1 MVRLTAAARRRTPF
15 RSNIQ
20 ESTVPAPTGG
30 WDAISALAQ
39 MPADRAVQLDNFIPR
54 PGYIEPR
61 RGSIEWATGM
71 GSSTPVETI
80 MAYYG
85 GSSADDRMFAVAG
98 TTIYDATSAGAATPT
113 TVTTL
118 SSARCEYTNFT
129 NSSNLHYQFVCNGVD
144 TPNIYNGTTWADT
157 AITGVTQSDLVQP
170 CVYNGRLWFTRI
182 NSLVPV
188 YLDIGAIAGAAH
200 EFPIGNF
207 AGMGGYL
214 QRIATWSVDTR
225 QTVNDYLAFI
235 TSRGQVI
242 VYVGTDPADADA
254 WQLVGVYNIGRPLG
268 RRCSLK
274 VAGDLA
280 IITIDGVSSMNEALI
295 ADRSTGKRQSIT
307 ERILGAINQAT
318 STYGDN
324 VGWQIISYQTE
335 SLVILNIPVTTN
347 VTQMQFVM
355 NALTGAWCRFP
366 TGLNANVWEIFND
379 DIFFGGNDGVLYQWN
394 VGSSD
399 NGENISCVA
408 KSAFNYFGD
417 RGHVKRF
424 TMLQPVL
431 TSDGTVTPGTG
442 INVDFG
448 QNGTI
453 STPVPSMGIGP
464 LWDSAI
470 WDTAIWPLDNTNQ
483 ADWITVS
490 GLGHCASVLTQVTT
504 ADNGSDLGVTLQL
517 NSWQIM
523 YERGGPL

>member
-1 MVRLTAAARRRTPF
+1 MRLTAAAKRQVPF

-20 ESTVPAPTGG
+20 AASLPAPTGG
-30 WDAISALAQ
+30 WDAISALAN
-39 MPADRAVQLDNFIPR
+39 MPPDRAVQLDNFVPR

-61 RGSIEWATGM
+61 RGYIDWADGM
-71 GSSTPVETI
+71 GATTPVQTI
-80 MAYYG
+80 TAYYAG
-85 GSSADDRMFAVAG
+85 NPSDDKMFSIAGS
-98 TTIYDATSAGAATPT
+98 TIYDTTLTGAATPT
-113 TVTTL
+113 TVTAL
-118 SSARCEYTNFT
+118 SSAYCEYANFT
-129 NSSNLHYQFVCNGVD
+129 NASNLHYQFVCNGVD
-144 TPNIYNGTTWADT
+144 TPKLYNGSTWADT

-200 EFPIGNF
+200 EFPIGDF

-254 WQLVGVYNIGRPLG
+254 WQLVGVYNVGRPIG

-280 IITIDGVSSMNEALI
+280 ILTIDGITSMNEALV
-295 ADRSTGKRQSIT
+295 STRGSGKGKSIT
-307 ERILGAINQAT
+307 ERIIGAINQAT
-318 STYGDN
+318 QAYGDN
-324 VGWQIISYQTE
+324 VGWQLVDYAPD
-335 SLVILNIPVTTN
+335 SLVLLNIPISTN
-347 VTQMQFVM
+347 SESQQYVM
-355 NALTGAWCRFP
+355 NELTGAWCRF
-366 TGLNANVWEIFND
+366 LNINAMVWEIFND
-379 DIFFGGNDGVLYQWN
+379 DIFFGGPDGTVYQWEI
-394 VGSSD
+394 GSSD
-399 NGENISCVA
+399 NGDDINCTA
-408 KSAFNYFGD
+408 KSAFNYFGS
-417 RGHVKRF
+417 RGYIKRF

-431 TSDGTVTPGTG
+431 TSDGTVVPGTG

-453 STPVPSMGIGP
+453 SIPQVATGTGP

-470 WDTAIWPLDNTNQ
+470 WDSAIWPFENTNQ

-490 GLGHCASVLTQVTT
+490 GLGHCASVITQVTT
-504 ADNGSDLGVTLQL
+504 NDSGSDAGVTLQL
-517 NSWQIM
+517 NAWNVQF
-523 YERGGPL
+523 EKGGPL

>member
-1 MVRLTAAARRRTPF
+1 MVRLTAAARRAVPY

-20 ESTVPAPTGG
+20 ENTVPAPTGG

-85 GSSADDRMFAVAG
+85 GSTANDRMFAIAD
-98 TTIYDATSAGAATPT
+98 TTIYDATNAGAALPT
-113 TVTTL
+113 TVTSL
-118 SSARCEYTNFT
+118 STARCEYVNFT
-129 NSSNLHYQFVCNGVD
+129 NSSNLHYQLVCNGVD
-144 TPNIYNGTTWADT
+144 TPKIYNGTTWADT

-188 YLDIGAIAGAAH
+188 YLDIGAITGAAH

-242 VYVGTDPADADA
+242 VYVGTDPADADN

-274 VAGDLA
+274 VAGDLD
-280 IITIDGVSSMNEALI
+280 IITIDGV
-295 ADRSTGKRQSIT
+295 
-307 ERILGAINQAT
+307 
-318 STYGDN
+318 
-324 VGWQIISYQTE
+324 
-335 SLVILNIPVTTN
+335 
-347 VTQMQFVM
+347 
-355 NALTGAWCRFP
+355 
-366 TGLNANVWEIFND
+366 
-379 DIFFGGNDGVLYQWN
+379 
-394 VGSSD
+394 
-399 NGENISCVA
+399 
-408 KSAFNYFGD
+408 
-417 RGHVKRF
+417 
-424 TMLQPVL
+424 
-431 TSDGTVTPGTG
+431 
-442 INVDFG
+442 
-448 QNGTI
+448 
-453 STPVPSMGIGP
+453 
-464 LWDSAI
+464 
-470 WDTAIWPLDNTNQ
+470 
-483 ADWITVS
+483 
-490 GLGHCASVLTQVTT
+490 
-504 ADNGSDLGVTLQL
+504 
-517 NSWQIM
+517 
-523 YERGGPL
+523 